1 MRVDLIHSHLTLLEE
16 APQCHLSCGGRSGAT
31 LMKEP
36 IAFAKPGMNDPLDV
50 LVFSAVMT
58 YKITGKFPTDQELR
72 NEIEKDDVIVKK
84 DAAFMKVKDALA
96 QAKHHPVFSTK
107 DDETT
112 MQ

>member
-1 MRVDLIHSHLTLLEE
+1 MEE

-36 IAFAKPGMNDPLDV
+36 ITFTKPDMNNPLDV

-72 NEIEKDDVIVKK
+72 NEIEKDDDIVKK

-96 QAKHHPVFSTK
+96 QAQQHPVFSTK
-107 DDETT
+107 GN
-112 MQ
+112 